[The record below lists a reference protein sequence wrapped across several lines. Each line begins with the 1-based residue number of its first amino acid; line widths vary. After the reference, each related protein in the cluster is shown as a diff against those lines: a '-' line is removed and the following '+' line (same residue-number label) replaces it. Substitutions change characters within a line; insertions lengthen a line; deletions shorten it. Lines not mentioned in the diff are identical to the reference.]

1 MEPFKGSLIG
11 KRALVCGGSQ
21 GIGRASAMALH
32 RAGCQVTLLGRS
44 PGALQEVCALWE
56 DAPDL
61 PYMVCDLSDP
71 ISVEKTLTKLPPTY
85 DIFLANSSGPSPGLL
100 QSANDLELNRAFYQH
115 TVAPLKFLQHFMD
128 HMKSQRFGRIINI
141 ISTSVKIPIAGL
153 GVSNTVRGSAASAAK
168 TLAQELGLYGI
179 TVNNVLPGFTQT
191 QRLQQ
196 IIENQSQKQ
205 KKDPSQIERD
215 MLAEVPAKRFASPE
229 EIAHA
234 VCFLASPFASYI
246 NGINLPVDGGR
257 TGCL

>member
-1 MEPFKGSLIG
+1 
-11 KRALVCGGSQ
+11 
-21 GIGRASAMALH
+21 
-32 RAGCQVTLLGRS
+32 
-44 PGALQEVCALWE
+44 
-56 DAPDL
+56 
-61 PYMVCDLSDP
+61 
-71 ISVEKTLTKLPPTY
+71 
-85 DIFLANSSGPSPGLL
+85 
-100 QSANDLELNRAFYQH
+100 
-115 TVAPLKFLQHFMD
+115 
-128 HMKSQRFGRIINI
+128 MKSQRFGRIINI

-168 TLAQELGLYGI
+168 TLAQELGPYGI